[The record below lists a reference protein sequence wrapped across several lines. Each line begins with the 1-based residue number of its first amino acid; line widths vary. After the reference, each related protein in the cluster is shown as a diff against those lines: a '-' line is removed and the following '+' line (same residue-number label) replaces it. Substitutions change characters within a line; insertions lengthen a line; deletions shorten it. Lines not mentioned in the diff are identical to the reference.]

1 DKVGGRFH
9 DAEKMH
15 LLDHRGEFFS
25 VRGPLN
31 VARSRQDA
39 PVLVMSGL
47 AEADRGFAAGAAD
60 VVMLDEPS
68 PEDAKAA
75 CDDLNRHA
83 QAIGRAVK
91 VLATVPAGL
100 AADRLDDW
108 FASQGWDGL
117 NFA

>member
-1 DKVGGRFH
+1 EEFIGIVRGLWQGWDAEALLFDKAAGRFH
-9 DAEKMH
+9 DPERMH

-31 VARSRQDA
+31 VARSPQDA

-75 CDDLNRHA
+75 CDD
-83 QAIGRAVK
+83 
-91 VLATVPAGL
+91 
-100 AADRLDDW
+100 
-108 FASQGWDGL
+108 
-117 NFA
+117 

>member
-1 DKVGGRFH
+1 
-9 DAEKMH
+9 
-15 LLDHRGEFFS
+15 
-25 VRGPLN
+25 
-31 VARSRQDA
+31 
-39 PVLVMSGL
+39 
-47 AEADRGFAAGAAD
+47 
-60 VVMLDEPS
+60 MLDEPS

-117 NFA
+117 NFALPADISALDDFNDRVLPDLCR